1 MASAFSSFAIA
12 PDYARGFSYSWA
24 VSGDFCDPAPWRFRI
39 FEGPSGNGPW
49 TPISPTIEN
58 GLFWRESGGH
68 HLVNKSNVLYFRM
81 ELSTPSGTYFSEV
94 VQPYGS
100 FESKRDFLLARE
112 IIRRE
117 ALRARVLSGVPC
129 KVYIKSTF
137 GPRCPHCLDPDTGD
151 VRDSNC
157 KYCLGTG
164 RCPPYYGPYDMAM
177 SFSTDAAHR
186 KDNSVDGTHETKM
199 FEALAVGNP
208 VLKQGD
214 VIIDATSD
222 KRYVIGVASVVSE
235 VRRIACLQRLAF
247 EEAAPSDPVYGLSKE
262 GACLLK

>member
-1 MASAFSSFAIA
+1 MNDTFSSFAIA
-12 PDYARGFSYSWA
+12 PDYAHGFSYSWA
-24 VSGDFCDPAPWRFRI
+24 VSGDFCDPGPWRFRI
-39 FEGPSGNGPW
+39 LEGPSDKGPW
-49 TPISPTIEN
+49 APTSPIIES
-58 GLFWRESGGH
+58 GSFWREPAGR

-81 ELSTPSGTYFSEV
+81 ELTTASGTYFSEAI
-94 VQPYGS
+94 QPYGS

-117 ALRARVLSGVPC
+117 TLRARVLAGVPC
-129 KVYIKSTF
+129 KVYLKSTF
-137 GPRCPHCLDPDTGD
+137 GPRCTHCLDPDTGD

-157 KYCLGTG
+157 KFCLGTG
-164 RCPPYYGPYDMAM
+164 RCPPYYGPYDMTM
-177 SFSTDAAHR
+177 SFSTDGAHR
-186 KDNSVDGTHETKM
+186 KDNSTEGTHESKM

-214 VIIDATSD
+214 VIIDTASD

-247 EEAAPSDPVYGLSKE
+247 DEAALSDPVYRLSKE
-262 GACLLK
+262 GQWPTA